1 MNPSRNVKYV
11 NFVFGPAIG
20 TTGTDSVN
28 EERANVQKA
37 KISELVSWAK
47 ANADVSRRDQW
58 DAWLA
63 ENQVRQDSA
72 GAQEW
77 PGLAELFARLSPLCV
92 RGMKTFGGVAAED
105 DAVLNYFVTTPAVQ
119 QIRDGEVFLVL
130 GRKGSGKTALVRHFT
145 EGQASPTSRALTLGS
160 YPWHVHEQRGD
171 ATVSEVEAYVASWRY
186 LIAVQFAALLMEH
199 PDIDMHTSEAASI
212 SEFLRNNYG
221 GSKPELGDILRPP
234 ALKLSK
240 ASFEPQILGNKLGS
254 ISLEQTNSNAGRELR
269 ALTDALFEALQTL
282 GAACGIESISLH
294 FDELDLGLVS
304 LSEPRKHMLIGLV
317 LAAREVSRW
326 AAQQSMR
333 CWPVVYLR
341 TDLWEQFRFSD
352 KNKISNGRTLNL
364 EWDSA
369 SLLNLVAER
378 IRATVAPNANW
389 STVASPSAMRG
400 SQAKWDHIVARTF
413 LRPRDVIS
421 FLNVAL
427 AAAKKRDI
435 DATLPLVLE
444 NPDIINAR
452 DGYSVYL
459 KQELEDEIVA
469 HWPYW
474 EDALRAFSAI
484 ATVTFHL
491 EQFKQEYE
499 RRKSAANTV
508 TAEDAL
514 ATLYGFSVI
523 GYERRSGYGGSAWV
537 FQYVNPEAGWDGGS
551 TRFKVHVGLKEVA
564 KLREERIAGLTG
576 AADNSEE

>member
-1 MNPSRNVKYV
+1 M
-11 NFVFGPAIG
+11 
-20 TTGTDSVN
+20 
-28 EERANVQKA
+28 QKA
-37 KISELVSWAK
+37 KISELVAWAR
-47 ANADVSRRDQW
+47 ANANANERGQW

-63 ENQVRQDSA
+63 ENQVRQDSS

-77 PGLAELFARLSPLCV
+77 PGLENLFSRLSPLCV
-92 RGMKTFGGVAAED
+92 RGMKTFGSVAAED

-119 QIRDGEVFLVL
+119 QIRDGEVILVL

-145 EGQASPTSRALTLGS
+145 EGQASVTSRALTLGS
-160 YPWHVHEQRGD
+160 YPWQVHEQRGD
-171 ATVSEVEAYVASWRY
+171 ASVSEVEAYVASWRY

-199 PDIDMHTSEAASI
+199 PDIDMRTGEAASI
-212 SEFLRNNYG
+212 SEFLRSNYG
-221 GSKPELGDILRPP
+221 GSKPDLGDILRPP
-234 ALKLSK
+234 ELKLSK

-254 ISLEQTNSNAGRELR
+254 ISLERTNLNAGRELR
-269 ALTDALFEALQTL
+269 ALTDALFGALQTL
-282 GAACGIESISLH
+282 GAACGVESISLH
-294 FDELDLGLVS
+294 FDELDLGLVD
-304 LSEPRKHMLIGLV
+304 LSESRKNMLIGLV

-326 AAQQSMR
+326 AGQQSMK

-341 TDLWEQFRFSD
+341 TDLWEELRFSD
-352 KNKISNGRTLNL
+352 KNKISNGKALNL
-364 EWDSA
+364 EWNST
-369 SLLNLVAER
+369 SLLSLVAER
-378 IRATVAPNANW
+378 IRATVAPTASW
-389 STVASPSAMRG
+389 PTVASPSAMRG
-400 SQAKWDHIVARTF
+400 SQAKWDHILARTF

-427 AAAKKRDI
+427 SAAKKRDT
-435 DATLPLVLE
+435 DASLPLVLE
-444 NPDIINAR
+444 NPDIIDAR

-459 KQELEDEIVA
+459 KQELEDEIVP
-469 HWPYW
+469 HWSHW

-523 GYERRSGYGGSAWV
+523 GYERRSGYGGSTWI
-537 FQYVNPEAGWDGGS
+537 FQYINPEAGWDGGA

-564 KLREERIAGLTG
+564 KLREERIAGANGTG
-576 AADNSEE
+576 DDAED

>member
-1 MNPSRNVKYV
+1 MN
-11 NFVFGPAIG
+11 G
-20 TTGTDSVN
+20 
-28 EERANVQKA
+28 ERANVQKA
-37 KISELVSWAK
+37 KISELVAWAR
-47 ANADVSRRDQW
+47 ANANANERGQW

-63 ENQVRQDSA
+63 ENQVRQDSS

-77 PGLAELFARLSPLCV
+77 PGLENLFSRLSPLCV
-92 RGMKTFGGVAAED
+92 RGMKTFGSVAAED

-119 QIRDGEVFLVL
+119 QIRDGEVILVL

-145 EGQASPTSRALTLGS
+145 EGQASVTSRALTLGS
-160 YPWHVHEQRGD
+160 YPWQVHEQRGD
-171 ATVSEVEAYVASWRY
+171 ASVSEVEAYVASWRY

-199 PDIDMHTSEAASI
+199 PDIDMRTGEAASI
-212 SEFLRNNYG
+212 SEFLRSNYG
-221 GSKPELGDILRPP
+221 GSKPDLGDILRPP
-234 ALKLSK
+234 ELKLSK

-254 ISLEQTNSNAGRELR
+254 ISLERTNLNAGRELR
-269 ALTDALFEALQTL
+269 ALTDALFGALQTL
-282 GAACGIESISLH
+282 GAACGVESISLH
-294 FDELDLGLVS
+294 FDELDLGLVD
-304 LSEPRKHMLIGLV
+304 LSESRKNMLIGLV

-326 AAQQSMR
+326 AGQQSMK

-341 TDLWEQFRFSD
+341 TDLWEELRFSD
-352 KNKISNGRTLNL
+352 KNKISNGKALNL
-364 EWDSA
+364 EWNST
-369 SLLNLVAER
+369 SLLSLVAER
-378 IRATVAPNANW
+378 IRATVAPTASW
-389 STVASPSAMRG
+389 PTVASPSAMRG
-400 SQAKWDHIVARTF
+400 SQAKWDHILARTF

-427 AAAKKRDI
+427 SAAKKRDT
-435 DATLPLVLE
+435 DASLPLVLE
-444 NPDIINAR
+444 NPDIIDAR

-459 KQELEDEIVA
+459 KQELEDEIVP
-469 HWPYW
+469 HWSHW

-523 GYERRSGYGGSAWV
+523 GYERRSGYGGSTWI
-537 FQYVNPEAGWDGGS
+537 FQYINPEAGWDGGA

-564 KLREERIAGLTG
+564 KLREERIAGANGTG
-576 AADNSEE
+576 DDAED